1 MVGDFEPSEA
11 MISDTSPKFWV
22 ILRPPFLRWNRAG
35 PDPTVE
41 DTYPDPEPWPET
53 RLPEEPLPEGWE
65 LHWSKDYRSPYYYHR
80 STGVSEWDWPTDHSD
95 RLLWTRWVQVNADIQ
110 YTCLR
115 QVRDPN
121 SEYFEYTMA
130 LWNGWVMGVI
140 CPHTQLTLDD
150 TYSSYGHEP
159 SAEEALWATASRQY
173 ITILTLDML

>member
-1 MVGDFEPSEA
+1 V
-11 MISDTSPKFWV
+11 T
-22 ILRPPFLRWNRAG
+22 LRPPFLRWNRAG

-53 RLPEEPLPEGWE
+53 RLPEEPLP
-65 LHWSKDYRSPYYYHR
+65 
-80 STGVSEWDWPTDHSD
+80 GVSEWDWPTDHSD

-121 SEYFEYTMA
+121 SEFFEYA
-130 LWNGWVMGVI
+130 LALMNGWVVGVI
-140 CPHTQLTLDD
+140 SPQTQLALDD

-159 SAEEALWATASRQY
+159 SAEELLGATARGEY

>member
-1 MVGDFEPSEA
+1 MVGDFEPSEG

-22 ILRPPFLRWNRAG
+22 IERPSFLGWSRAG

-41 DTYPDPEPWPET
+41 DTYPDPEPFPT
-53 RLPEEPLPEGWE
+53 MTYPEEPLPEGWE
-65 LHWSKDYRSPYYYHR
+65 LHWSKPHRTPYYYHR
-80 STGVSEWDWPTDHSD
+80 SWGVSDWEWPSDHSD
-95 RLLWTRWVQVNADIQ
+95 RLLWTRWVQVNADVQ

-115 QVRDPN
+115 MVSDPN

-140 CPHTQLTLDD
+140 CPHTQLALDD
-150 TYSSYGHEP
+150 TYSSHGHEP
-159 SAEEALWATASRQY
+159 SAEEADWATASRQY